1 MGYNDYDMVGTPV
14 GASDGGDDGI
24 IIHTDMG
31 RRMVSSELNEHDTA
45 RLCRDLDKVD
55 VSIVGWYAALSR
67 VDESPIGKAG
77 GDGTGD
83 GTGEAAGDGEG
94 TGDGTGDGTGE
105 EEEDGTGDGT
115 GEEEADGDADGDQ
128 KDEEEKEEEM
138 PKEFEAPDMGDQEAA
153 EKEALEDD
161 RLLQEIWE
169 RFAPLI
175 AKRDDI
181 HSGSM
186 ADYVHA
192 VASKRG
198 GSGTGSGT
206 LIKVGKGKVGKVD
219 GLTHELFQKVLAAVA
234 RGVNVYLPGP
244 PGTGKSHM
252 VEQIA
257 EALQTAFGVTS
268 FSPMSTESKLLGF
281 RNAHGDY
288 VTTVFRQRY
297 EFGGVMLLDELD
309 NANPAIVAVLNGG
322 LANNQMEFPDG
333 VIKRHDDFVAIA
345 TANTL
350 GTGPTAE
357 FAGRQRLDPATLNR
371 FVKIPIGTDEIMED
385 RIVNG
390 LIGDVTGQ
398 AWLKKIRHVRR
409 ACDELRIKHFVTMRD
424 SINGARLIAPGAGSF
439 TQLEALEYTCLG
451 SLSPDQVSKIKSW
464 KG

>member
-1 MGYNDYDMVGTPV
+1 MYNTYDMLGTPIGAGDDYD
-14 GASDGGDDGI
+14 GGI
-24 IIHTDMG
+24 TIHTDLG
-31 RRMVSSELNEHDTA
+31 RRFPSTDLTVYDA
-45 RLCRDLDKVD
+45 QRLQRDLEYVD
-55 VSIVGWYAALSR
+55 LSVDGWYVKLAQTDAT
-67 VDESPIGKAG
+67 PIGKG
-77 GDGTGD
+77 GGAD
-83 GTGEAAGDGEG
+83 GTGEGEAGEGEG
-94 TGDGTGDGTGE
+94 TGDGTGEGEGEGTGE
-105 EEEDGTGDGT
+105 GT

-128 KDEEEKEEEM
+128 EEEGTGDGADDKKEEEM
-138 PKEFEAPDMGDQEAA
+138 PKEFESPDMGDQESA
-153 EKEALEDD
+153 EKESLQDD

-175 AKRDDI
+175 AGRDDI
-181 HSGSM
+181 HANSM
-186 ADYVHA
+186 ADYVHK
-192 VASKRG
+192 VASRHGGG
-198 GSGTGSGT
+198 GSGTGT
-206 LIKVGKGKVGKVD
+206 IIKVGKGKVGKVD
-219 GLTHELFQKVLAAVA
+219 GLTHELFEKVLAAVA
-234 RGVNVYLPGP
+234 RQVNVYLPGP

-257 EALQTAFGVTS
+257 EALQVAFGVTS

-333 VIKRHDDFVAIA
+333 VIKRHADFVAIA

-371 FVKIPIGTDEIMED
+371 FVKIQIGTDEVMED

-390 LIGDVTGQ
+390 LIGDVKGQ
-398 AWLKKIRHVRR
+398 QWLKKIRHVRR

-424 SINGARLIAPGAGSF
+424 SINGARLIAPGDGAF

-451 SLSPDQVSKIKSW
+451 SLAADQVSKIKAW